1 MTQLILLGDYMPKPK
16 PDQVVRHEIV
26 FGRAERELI
35 SDGLL
40 AYQVNRISTP
50 LVALL
55 SDASAMGLIL
65 GGIAT
70 YYGFKFDVGTRAY
83 ESGLELYNDWKI
95 QYDAWRET
103 VSEIRQDPISQIL
116 DLIIPNVNFNPGGR
130 IDPITGMPVQYPYGP
145 TTPPDYTE
153 GTPRPY

>member
-1 MTQLILLGDYMPKPK
+1 MPKPK

-26 FGRAERELI
+26 LGRSERELI

-40 AYQVNRISTP
+40 AYQINRISTP

-55 SDASAMGLIL
+55 SDASAMGLIF

-70 YYGFKFDVGTRAY
+70 YYGFKFDVGTRVY
-83 ESGLELYNDWKI
+83 DSSLDLYNDFKS
-95 QYDAWRET
+95 QYDGFKET
-103 VSEIRQDPISQIL
+103 VTDIRDDPLSSLIQAIGSLIPRPDYSQYTV
-116 DLIIPNVNFNPGGR
+116 DRGYGQPGR
-130 IDPITGMPVQYPYGP
+130 PYGP
-145 TTPPDYTE
+145 STPPNWTP

>member
-1 MTQLILLGDYMPKPK
+1 MPKPK
-16 PDQVVRHEIV
+16 PDQVIRHEIV
-26 FGRAERELI
+26 LGRSERELI

-83 ESGLELYNDWKI
+83 ESGLDLFNDWKV
-95 QYDAWRET
+95 QYDAYKET
-103 VSEIRQDPISQIL
+103 VTEIRQDPISQIL

-130 IDPITGMPVQYPYGP
+130 IDPVTGMPVQYPYGP
-145 TTPPDYTE
+145 TTPPNYTE

>member
-130 IDPITGMPVQYPYGP
+130 INPVTGMPVQYPYGP

>member
-1 MTQLILLGDYMPKPK
+1 MPKPK

-40 AYQVNRISTP
+40 AYQINKISTP

-70 YYGFKFDVGTRAY
+70 YYGFKFDVGTRVY
-83 ESGLELYNDWKI
+83 ESGLDLYNDWKI
-95 QYDAWRET
+95 QYDAWRAT
-103 VSEIRQDPISQIL
+103 VTEIRQDPISQIL

-130 IDPITGMPVQYPYGP
+130 IDPVTGMPVQYPYGP

>member
-1 MTQLILLGDYMPKPK
+1 MPKPK
-16 PDQVVRHEIV
+16 PDQVIRHETV
-26 FGRAERELI
+26 FGRSERELI

-65 GGIAT
+65 GGLAT
-70 YYGFKFDVGTRAY
+70 YYGFKFDVGTRTYDNA
-83 ESGLELYNDWKI
+83 LELYNDWKI
-95 QYDAWRET
+95 QYDAWKET
-103 VSEIRQDPISQIL
+103 ITEIRQDPISQIL

-130 IDPITGMPVQYPYGP
+130 IDPVTGMPVQYPYGP

>member
-1 MTQLILLGDYMPKPK
+1 MPKPK

-40 AYQVNRISTP
+40 AYQINKISTP

-70 YYGFKFDVGTRAY
+70 YYGFKFDVGTRVY
-83 ESGLELYNDWKI
+83 ESGLDLYNDWKI
-95 QYDAWRET
+95 QYDAWRAT
-103 VSEIRQDPISQIL
+103 VTEIRQDPISQIL

-130 IDPITGMPVQYPYGP
+130 IDPVTGMPVQYPYGP
-145 TTPPDYTE
+145 TTPPQYTE

>member
-1 MTQLILLGDYMPKPK
+1 MEHLPKPK

-40 AYQVNRISTP
+40 AYQINKISTP

-70 YYGFKFDVGTRAY
+70 YYGFKFDVGTRVY
-83 ESGLELYNDWKI
+83 ESGLDLYNDWKI
-95 QYDAWRET
+95 QYDAWRAT
-103 VSEIRQDPISQIL
+103 VTEIRQDPISQIL

-130 IDPITGMPVQYPYGP
+130 IDPVTGMPVQYPYGP
-145 TTPPDYTE
+145 TTPPQYTE

>member
-1 MTQLILLGDYMPKPK
+1 MPKPK
-16 PDQVVRHEIV
+16 PDQVIRHEIV
-26 FGRAERELI
+26 LGRSERELI
-35 SDGLL
+35 SDGLF
-40 AYQVNRISTP
+40 AYQVNKISTP

-116 DLIIPNVNFNPGGR
+116 EFIIPNVNFNPGGR

>member
-1 MTQLILLGDYMPKPK
+1 MHGKRGKRGMPKPK

-26 FGRAERELI
+26 LGRSERELI

-40 AYQVNRISTP
+40 AYQINKISTP

-70 YYGFKFDVGTRAY
+70 YYGFKFDIGTRTY

-95 QYDAWRET
+95 QYDGWKET
-103 VSEIRQDPISQIL
+103 ATEFRQDPISQIL
-116 DLIIPNVNFNPGGR
+116 DLIIPNVNFNSNGR
-130 IDPITGMPVQYPYGP
+130 IDPVTGMPVQYPYGP

>member
-1 MTQLILLGDYMPKPK
+1 MPKPK

-26 FGRAERELI
+26 LGRSERELI

-40 AYQVNRISTP
+40 AYQINKISTP

-70 YYGFKFDVGTRAY
+70 YYGFKFDVGTRVY
-83 ESGLELYNDWKI
+83 ESGLDLYNDWKI
-95 QYDAWRET
+95 QYDAWRAT
-103 VSEIRQDPISQIL
+103 VTEIRQDPISQIL
-116 DLIIPNVNFNPGGR
+116 DLIIPNVNFNSGGR
-130 IDPITGMPVQYPYGP
+130 IDPVTGMPVQYPYGP